1 MPHDSVVGICTPTSN
16 GLNQLYE
23 HAIPHLGSKGLVRE
37 LDTQAFCKCTVSLF
51 IWGNVSYSLSH
62 FVSLCQCISILLVRS
77 FSLQVSPS
85 LSRRVPRSPVLCLT
99 LSMHLHLTLPLVLSA
114 SLSFSLATCSS
125 LSCSL
130 SLPQCISMHPHR
142 TLPLVSSPSLSLS
155 LATCPSL
162 SCSLSHSLN
171 ASPSYSSARSLCKSL
186 LLSGY
191 MFLARSLSLILSA

>member
-1 MPHDSVVGICTPTSN
+1 MHNLVVLHMPHDSVVGIYTPTSN
-16 GLNQLYE
+16 GLYQLYE

-62 FVSLCQCISILLVRS
+62 FVSLCQCISIL
-77 FSLQVSPS
+77 SLL
-85 LSRRVPRSPVLCLT
+85 LSGYMFIAVLL
-99 LSMHLHLTLPLVLSA
+99 
-114 SLSFSLATCSS
+114 
-125 LSCSL
+125 SL

-191 MFLARSLSLILSA
+191 MFLALSLSLSFSLPEMLTA